1 MENNNK
7 SKVKFINNIKI
18 GKKLIIGFALVI
30 ILIVVIS
37 VVGIKNLTD
46 ISYQINIF
54 DKVSNM
60 ETEVASARIE
70 QVRYQSDGSNITS
83 DKVFSEIN
91 LALEN
96 VTSAKALMKSPAN
109 VAKAE
114 TLIAALNEY
123 KSNFEKVVALEAKKD
138 NNQSSQI
145 SAADSAISS
154 IDKTLTL
161 EDKFIQNLDDIEQIK
176 LAHEKYVLLQ
186 NIKNNI
192 YDIKFSISKFVQTKT
207 DENKGQVDQLF
218 SNVEKSIVDVQSI
231 LKDPDTLKSLS
242 ESKIALESYKSAFAE
257 YAQNVTDQQSSID
270 IMKANAVIASS
281 EAGDLKTGVLNF
293 IANIKSSSNT
303 LNITILIFSIL
314 GSIIIATVITRSITK
329 PIERTMVIINEFS
342 NYNITSNVPED
353 LLIRKDE
360 IGALSNS
367 IQIIGDSLRSILKS
381 ISNSS
386 ELVASSAEE
395 LSATSS
401 VTSDS
406 VEEIAKTISEIS
418 EGATDQAKN
427 TEIGVNSIIKLGNL
441 IDQEKNLV
449 TGLITTANEVDSLKN
464 EGLDIIASLVKQT
477 KKSSESSE
485 IVYDIVLETNES
497 ANKIENASKM
507 IKDIADQTNLLALN
521 AAIEAAR
528 AGDAGRGFAVVADE
542 IRKLAE
548 QSANFTNEIQKTIV
562 ELLGKASR
570 AVNTIKDNKSV
581 VESQTLSVDKTNEKF
596 IGISNTLDQMKEM
609 IEEIRKSSTTM
620 DQKKNE
626 IVDVM
631 ETLSAISEENAAGTE
646 QAAASVQQQSSS
658 MQEISDSSDELAKL
672 AEEMKMIVSRFRI

>member
-1 MENNNK
+1 MENIKK
-7 SKVKFINNIKI
+7 SKVNFINNIKI
-18 GKKLIIGFALVI
+18 GRKLLIGFAVVI
-30 ILIVVIS
+30 LLIVVIS
-37 VVGIKNLTD
+37 AIGMKNLTD
-46 ISYQINIF
+46 ISYQISIF

-70 QVRYQSDGSNITS
+70 QVRYQSDGSNVTS
-83 DKVFSEIN
+83 DKVYSEID

-96 VTSAKALMKSPAN
+96 VTSAKALMKSSAN
-109 VAKAE
+109 IAKAE
-114 TLIAALNEY
+114 NLITALNEY

-138 NNQSSQI
+138 SNQLSQI
-145 SAADSAISS
+145 SAADNAINS

-161 EDKFIQNLDDIEQIK
+161 EDKFIQNLTDIEQIK
-176 LAHEKYVLLQ
+176 QAHEKYILLQ

-192 YDIKFSISKFVQTKT
+192 FDIKLSIDQFVQTKT
-207 DENKGQVDQLF
+207 EENKGQVDQMF
-218 SNVEKSIVDVQSI
+218 SNVEKSIGEAQNI
-231 LKDPDTLKSLS
+231 LKDPSTLSALS
-242 ESKIALESYKSAFAE
+242 ESSVALESYKSAFAE

-303 LNITILIFSIL
+303 LNITILILSIL

-342 NYNITSNVPED
+342 NYDITSNVPED
-353 LLIRKDE
+353 LLIRSDE

-367 IQIIGDSLRSILKS
+367 IQIIGDSLRNILKS

-427 TEIGVNSIIKLGNL
+427 TEVGVNSIIKLGNL

-464 EGLDIIASLVKQT
+464 EGLNIIASLVKQT

-507 IKDIADQTNLLALN
+507 IKNIADQTNLLALN

-548 QSANFTNEIQKTIV
+548 QSATFTSEIQKTIV
-562 ELLGKASR
+562 ELLEKASR
-570 AVNTIKDNKSV
+570 AVNTIKDNKAV
-581 VESQTLSVDKTNEKF
+581 VESQTLSVDKTNDKF
-596 IGISNTLDQMKEM
+596 IGISNTLDQMKAM

-626 IVDVM
+626 IVVVM

-672 AEEMKMIVSRFRI
+672 AEEMKMIVSRFKI